1 MRPPCQQLNFWGAF
15 IDHQHK
21 ISEESLNSFQMQD
34 FANNLI
40 ESGVHGGLI
49 ALDEGFDANALALA
63 LKIPTQNTQ
72 VTDPLQSLFIISVY
86 LLKNFPRDLAFQY
99 QLPWADRQ
107 LENLNSKN
115 LYQHIF

>member
-1 MRPPCQQLNFWGAF
+1 MRPRCQQLLGAF
-15 IDHQHK
+15 IDHHQQK
-21 ISEESLNSFQMQD
+21 ISQEPLNSFPLQD

-72 VTDPLQSLFIISVY
+72 VTDP
-86 LLKNFPRDLAFQY
+86 
-99 QLPWADRQ
+99 
-107 LENLNSKN
+107 
-115 LYQHIF
+115 

>member
-1 MRPPCQQLNFWGAF
+1 MRAVRPPCQQLLGAF
-15 IDHQHK
+15 IDHQDK
-21 ISEESLNSFQMQD
+21 ISEEPLNSFPMQD

-72 VTDPLQSLFIISVY
+72 VTDP
-86 LLKNFPRDLAFQY
+86 
-99 QLPWADRQ
+99 
-107 LENLNSKN
+107 
-115 LYQHIF
+115 